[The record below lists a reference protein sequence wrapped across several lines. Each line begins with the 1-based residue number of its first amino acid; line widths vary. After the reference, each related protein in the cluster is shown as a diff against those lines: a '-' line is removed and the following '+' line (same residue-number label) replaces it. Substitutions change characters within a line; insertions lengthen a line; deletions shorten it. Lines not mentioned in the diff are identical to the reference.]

1 MPLNVADL
9 ADSLNDLFDGT
20 GGYPASDDEA
30 GQRWAKIYRTY
41 AAAALAG
48 PTAPLDASLEAAEGK
63 LAGALSAAFKA
74 ANEAGVAGVVTLTP
88 LVVTALAAFWL
99 QPPVAFVTPSPPAP
113 STIAGVV
120 TVAVP
125 GVLPAGLAG
134 VLAAGTAEG
143 ATTSG
148 QAQATAATLDSWTRT
163 VLVVNTPL
171 IPPGPPAPPIGLT

>member
-1 MPLNVADL
+1 VPLIVSDL

-20 GGYPASDDEA
+20 GGYPADDPEA
-30 GQRWAKIYRTY
+30 GQRWAKVYRAY

-48 PTAPLDASLEAAEGK
+48 PTAPLNASLEAAEST
-63 LAGALSAAFKA
+63 LAGALSMAFKA
-74 ANEAGVAGVVTLTP
+74 AKEAGEAGAATLTP
-88 LVVTALAAFWL
+88 LVVSAFVSFWL
-99 QPPVAFVTPSPPAP
+99 LPPVAFATPSPPAP
-113 STIAGVV
+113 PTIAGVV

-125 GVLPAGLAG
+125 GVLPAGLAD

-148 QAQATAATLDSWTRT
+148 QAQSVAATLDSWTRT

-171 IPPGPPAPPIGLT
+171 VPPGPPAPPIGLT